1 MDLSRAQGLDIW
13 SRMPSIRGCD
23 TRSRKPWCQ
32 ACELLKIGQTLEMGS
47 PVVSEGQKPVSEAW
61 KPWFMETGTLIGPI
75 KHWCNVLESSHG
87 NVSSMLHSTRVCNSL
102 NAWKTCGDG
111 LQCAFDMLTMEG
123 TLETGLILDTPRD
136 KLYLFYS
143 CSSCIKT
150 LCLCHV
156 Q

>member
-13 SRMPSIRGCD
+13 SRMPSIRACD
-23 TRSRKPWCQ
+23 MRSQKLWCW
-32 ACELLKIGQTLEMGS
+32 ACELLKIGWTLETGS
-47 PVVSEGQKPVSEAW
+47 PVVSEGQEPVPEAW
-61 KPWFMETGTLIGPI
+61 KPWFMETRTLIGPI
-75 KHWCNVLESSHG
+75 KHWCNILESLRG
-87 NVSSMLHSTRVCNSL
+87 NASSTLHSARVRNPL
-102 NAWKTCGDG
+102 DAWKTCGNG
-111 LQCAFDMLTMEG
+111 LQHAFDMLAMEG
-123 TLETGLILDTPRD
+123 TLETGLILNTPRD